1 MKLSENKLWLDA
13 QEELKGYNS
22 NFHWDKLSWVTRT
35 WFVILFKVVE
45 KRLDKIERELK
56 ERVII

>member
-1 MKLSENKLWLDA
+1 MKLSENKLWLEA
-13 QEELKGYNS
+13 LEELKGYNS
-22 NFHWDKLSWVTRT
+22 NFHWDKLTWVTRI
-35 WFVILFKVVE
+35 WFIILFKVVG